1 MYRQEVRDQ
10 SLKGLKGVALI
21 LAVLAASVLGSA
33 VFTLLGRVMGDIAAI
48 GFIAYC
54 CVMAWFLLS
63 YYVMGFVY
71 VTDGNCLRVFRTYGK
86 RERHVC
92 DVWLGCVQAYGEP
105 ERVQKRFEGA
115 GVDRAI
121 KKQCALEVFALAYTT
136 GGKVRILHIQPD
148 DTLKTKILEQVKK

>member
-1 MYRQEVRDQ
+1 MYRQEIRDQ
-10 SLKGLKGVALI
+10 SLKGLKGVGLV
-21 LAVLAASVLGSA
+21 LAVLVAAMLGST
-33 VFTLLGRVMGDIAAI
+33 VFTLLGKAIGDMASI

-54 CVMAWFLLS
+54 CVLAWFLLS

-86 RERHVC
+86 RERHMC

-105 ERVQKRFEGA
+105 EKVQKRFEGA
-115 GVDRAI
+115 GIDRAT

-136 GGKVRILHIQPD
+136 GGKVRVLHIQPD
-148 DTLKTKILEQVKK
+148 EPLKATIMQQLKK